1 MRNQMMMMGL
11 RNRRSMMVWLWRK
24 FVSNLQI
31 CLSAQSCNKDSHY
44 TRNTAT
50 VTMIIWMRMMMMMR
64 IVPRDLCFRGSQPPL
79 GFEMFCMRR
88 PAASDCM
95 KSATCLSPGSPASP
109 VAGQL
114 KNHSSCQLLPYFSC
128 SCSCFSCSLNRG
140 GKVEPVAN

>member
-1 MRNQMMMMGL
+1 MAVEEVCLKSANLSLSTILQQRLSLHTQHCNCHHDHL
-11 RNRRSMMVWLWRK
+11 DEDDDEDEDRV
-24 FVSNLQI
+24 VS
-31 CLSAQSCNKDSHY
+31 
-44 TRNTAT
+44 
-50 VTMIIWMRMMMMMR
+50 
-64 IVPRDLCFRGSQPPL
+64 VPRDLCFHGSQPPL

-128 SCSCFSCSLNRG
+128 SCSCFSCSLNGG